1 MVTRLLAL
9 RCSTDTPTYR
19 TTAAPSS
26 GTGPRSAILCDW
38 ASSSSSSPCGAATSQ
53 TLIGNAHR
61 REMAAIEMQETCYR
75 FVDDN
80 NDDLDDDAVRKRS
93 IGSIVGSGGGV
104 DGSTSDGDDVI
115 SAAETIDSSTRLV
128 AADSP
133 PTQHQ
138 HRDRWR
144 PQPDRNRKQSHVA
157 SLILGRQLS
166 RDSSMPAA
174 VSTGNRRPTSQR
186 STSITS
192 VTSVLAAAG
201 RHSIPSSRFVNGDAA
216 LQLDASSA
224 SVTAPWHGRRSLA
237 AVVTSG
243 IAFPP
248 GADGRG
254 DVVEMSSAAI
264 RLNNRDVLAHCYRRQ
279 GSTQQQVSD
288 SANSA
293 TVDGAEVAVAAIGTG
308 PISATGA
315 GGSAPDGIQIVGG
328 LASGRGSTAPAT
340 TVSSSGY
347 KHFKPNVGYRLG
359 RRRAVF
365 ERRKR
370 LSDYALVFAVFGIAV
385 MIIETELC
393 MAEVYDKVGFLLEEI
408 RVKNTQKY
416 RNGKVRQLTYV
427 GCSPLSKPKSIYIC
441 FELYRA

>member
-1 MVTRLLAL
+1 
-9 RCSTDTPTYR
+9 
-19 TTAAPSS
+19 
-26 GTGPRSAILCDW
+26 
-38 ASSSSSSPCGAATSQ
+38 
-53 TLIGNAHR
+53 
-61 REMAAIEMQETCYR
+61 MAAIEMHETCYR

-80 NDDLDDDAVRKRS
+80 NDDDVADDAVRKKS
-93 IGSIVGSGGGV
+93 VCSIVGGGGGV

-128 AADSP
+128 AIDSP

-138 HRDRWR
+138 HRDHWR
-144 PQPDRNRKQSHVA
+144 PQIDRNRKQSHMA
-157 SLILGRQLS
+157 SLLLGRQCS

-174 VSTGNRRPTSQR
+174 VSTGSRRPPSQR
-186 STSITS
+186 SKSITS
-192 VTSVLAAAG
+192 VSSVLTAAG
-201 RHSIPSSRFVNGDAA
+201 RRSVPSARFVNGDAA
-216 LQLDASSA
+216 LQLDAAATSA
-224 SVTAPWHGRRSLA
+224 STSAPWCGRRSLA

-254 DVVEMSSAAI
+254 DVVEMSSSAV
-264 RLNNRDVLAHCYRRQ
+264 RVNNRDVLAHCYRRQ

-288 SANSA
+288 SANST
-293 TVDGAEVAVAAIGTG
+293 TVDGDEVTVAALGTG
-308 PISATGA
+308 AIGATG
-315 GGSAPDGIQIVGG
+315 GGSLVSDGIQILGG
-328 LASGRGSTAPAT
+328 LAAGRGSVAPAT
-340 TVSSSGY
+340 AASSSGY

-393 MAEVYDKVGFLLEEI
+393 MAEVYDKVSFYQRG
-408 RVKNTQKY
+408 VHQ
-416 RNGKVRQLTYV
+416 
-427 GCSPLSKPKSIYIC
+427 
-441 FELYRA
+441 